1 MENIKAYI
9 EEHKDRFLEELFD
22 FIRIPSVSADPNHKA
37 DVVRAAEY
45 LKQKMTEAG
54 IDNAELKPTPGF
66 PLVYGEKM
74 IDKNLP
80 TVLVYGHYDVQ
91 PAEVSDGWKTNPF
104 EPVIHDEKI
113 WARGAE
119 DDKGQ
124 LFMHVKAFE
133 FMNAQ
138 KNIPCNIKFLFEG
151 EEESGSENLD
161 TFVRDN
167 KELLMADMVLVS
179 DTDMIDNQT
188 PAITT
193 GLRGL
198 SYIEVEVIGP
208 NKDIHSGL
216 YGGIVDNPLN
226 VLAKMIASLK
236 DDAGKIT
243 IPGFYDDV
251 QEVSNFERQQLA
263 EVGEKAIKKQ
273 HLQESLEIADLICE
287 EGFSYY
293 ESANIRPTLDVCGM
307 WGGYSG
313 EGAKTIIPHSAHA
326 KISMRIVPHQD
337 PHKISTLVA
346 EHLKKI
352 APPTVK
358 VNVQIHSGGFPS
370 LVPQD
375 SLEYRV
381 ASRALQ
387 QTFGRGPLPLKCG
400 GSIPVVATFQEVFGI
415 QTILMGFGLES
426 DNAHSP
432 NENFGLFNFF
442 KGIETIPWFYKFYA
456 DERQKKA

>member
-1 MENIKAYI
+1 METVKQYI
-9 EEHKDRFLEELFD
+9 EDNKDRFLQELFD
-22 FIRIPSVSADPNHKA
+22 FIRIPSVSADPKYKV

-54 IDNAELKPTPGF
+54 IDNVDLKPTPGF
-66 PLVYGEKM
+66 PLVYGEKI
-74 IDKNLP
+74 IDTNLP

-91 PAEVSDGWKTNPF
+91 PAEISDGWKTNPF
-104 EPVIHDEKI
+104 EPVIQDEKI

-133 FMNAQ
+133 FMHAQ
-138 KNIPCNIKFLFEG
+138 QNIPCNIKFLFEG
-151 EEESGSENLD
+151 EEESGSANLD
-161 TFVRDN
+161 AFVRAN
-167 KELLMADMVLVS
+167 KELLSADMVLVS

-198 SYIEVEVIGP
+198 SYIEVEVVGP

-236 DDAGKIT
+236 DDSGKIT

-251 QEVSNFERQQLA
+251 QEVSETERQQLA
-263 EVGEKAIKKQ
+263 EVGEKAIQKK

-293 ESANIRPTLDVCGM
+293 ESANIRPTLDVCGL

-313 EGAKTIIPHSAHA
+313 DGAKTIIPHSAHA
-326 KISMRIVPHQD
+326 KISLRIVPHQN
-337 PHKISTLVA
+337 PQTISALVA
-346 EHLKKI
+346 DHLKKI
-352 APPTVK
+352 APQTVK
-358 VNVQIHSGGFPS
+358 VNVIVHSGGFPS
-370 LVPQD
+370 VVPLD

-381 ASRALQ
+381 ASRALE

-400 GSIPVVATFQEVFGI
+400 GSIPVVATFQDVFGI
-415 QTILMGFGLES
+415 QTILMGFGLET

-456 DERQKKA
+456 EERQKDK